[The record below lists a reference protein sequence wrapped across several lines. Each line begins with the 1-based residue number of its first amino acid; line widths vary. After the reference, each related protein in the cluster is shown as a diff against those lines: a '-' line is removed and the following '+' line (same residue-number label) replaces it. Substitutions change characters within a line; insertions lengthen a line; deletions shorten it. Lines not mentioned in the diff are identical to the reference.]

1 MRKRCNVAEAG
12 WETIYL
18 LGLSKTIKHIG
29 KNIKNEIIN
38 CLNIDLGLYMDIA
51 WMPECTDWLLIEL
64 HFYTVPVKWRTW
76 MIGLSD
82 CTWWI
87 EIFLDDPLCVIP
99 FQIFL
104 YSGARRSTGDI
115 FTAVSHLRF
124 ISTVHVLIWEWCNF
138 AVQIFQSKA
147 CEANHLVNSPGVIL
161 SKRSWRQPVH
171 RVLVMAGKWEL
182 SLKSQLL
189 SIGISLSRLP
199 NIHCYKSEVELWYCI
214 PTLMTSSEKKLVE
227 I

>member
-1 MRKRCNVAEAG
+1 MHWLTFDWVA
-12 WETIYL
+12 L
-18 LGLSKTIKHIG
+18 LHCEMEDM
-29 KNIKNEIIN
+29 N
-38 CLNIDLGLYMDIA
+38 
-51 WMPECTDWLLIEL
+51 DWTVWL
-64 HFYTVPVKWRTW
+64 HLMNR
-76 MIGLSD
+76 D
-82 CTWWI
+82 C
-87 EIFLDDPLCVIP
+87 FKDPLCVIP
-99 FQIFL
+99 FQIFF

-124 ISTVHVLIWEWCNF
+124 ISAVHVLIWEWCNF

-189 SIGISLSRLP
+189 SVGISLSRLP

-214 PTLMTSSEKKLVE
+214 PTLMTSSEKKVVE